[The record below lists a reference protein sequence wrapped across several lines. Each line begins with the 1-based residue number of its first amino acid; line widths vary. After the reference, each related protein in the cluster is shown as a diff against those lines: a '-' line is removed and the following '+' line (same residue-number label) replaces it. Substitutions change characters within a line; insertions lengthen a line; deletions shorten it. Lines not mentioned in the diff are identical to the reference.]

1 MKWFK
6 SARTPPAI
14 TREEA
19 LRHVP
24 VKNPAVCETR
34 LDSGEVQL
42 TYPQQL
48 RPFMAALSRRIGGG
62 QTRPME
68 RKLQLDALGTQVWD
82 LVNGQRSVKSLIH
95 SFAEAHQI
103 HAREAEVAV
112 TQFLRQLGR
121 RGLIALR

>member
-6 SARTPPAI
+6 STRKPPLI

-24 VKNPAVCETR
+24 VKNPAVRETR
-34 LDSGEVQL
+34 LESGEIQL

-48 RPFMAALSRRIGGG
+48 RPFMAALMRRIGGA
-62 QTRPME
+62 QTRPIE

-82 LVNGQRSVKSLIH
+82 LVNGQRSVERLIR
-95 SFAEAHQI
+95 SFADAHQI

>member
-6 SARTPPAI
+6 SARTPPSI
-14 TREEA
+14 TRQEA

-24 VKNPAVCETR
+24 VKNPAASETR

-48 RPFMAALSRRIGGG
+48 RPFMAALLRRIGGG
-62 QTRPME
+62 ETRPIE

-82 LVNGQRSVKSLIH
+82 LVNGQRSVESLIR
-95 SFAEAHQI
+95 SFADAHQI
-103 HAREAEVAV
+103 HRREAEVAV

>member
-6 SARTPPAI
+6 STRKPPLI

-24 VKNPAVCETR
+24 VKNPAVRETR
-34 LDSGEVQL
+34 LESGEIQL

-48 RPFMAALSRRIGGG
+48 RPFMAALMRRIGGA
-62 QTRPME
+62 QTRPIE

-82 LVNGQRSVKSLIH
+82 LVNGQRSVERLIG
-95 SFAEAHQI
+95 SFADAHQI

>member
-6 SARTPPAI
+6 STRKPPLI
-14 TREEA
+14 TREDA

-24 VKNPAVCETR
+24 VKNPAVRETR
-34 LDSGEVQL
+34 LESGEIQL

-48 RPFMAALSRRIGGG
+48 RPFMAALMRRIGGA
-62 QTRPME
+62 QTRPIE

-82 LVNGQRSVKSLIH
+82 LVNGQRSVERLIR
-95 SFAEAHQI
+95 SFADAHQI

>member
-6 SARTPPAI
+6 SARKPPII

-24 VKNPAVCETR
+24 VKNPAVRETR
-34 LDSGEVQL
+34 LESGEIQL

-48 RPFMAALSRRIGGG
+48 RPFMAALMRRIGGA
-62 QTRPME
+62 QTRPIE

-82 LVNGQRSVKSLIH
+82 LVNGQRSVGRLIR
-95 SFAEAHQI
+95 SFADAHQV